1 MELYV
6 GRVFAKW
13 FSVRLMFHF
22 DVGGYCSNGQT
33 LYNSV
38 ATDCYYH
45 ECTECPRDLPEVVL
59 QLTAKHS
66 DTMVL

>member
-1 MELYV
+1 MWV
-6 GRVFAKW
+6 DIVVMAK
-13 FSVRLMFHF
+13 R
-22 DVGGYCSNGQT
+22 YT
-33 LYNSV
+33 IRV